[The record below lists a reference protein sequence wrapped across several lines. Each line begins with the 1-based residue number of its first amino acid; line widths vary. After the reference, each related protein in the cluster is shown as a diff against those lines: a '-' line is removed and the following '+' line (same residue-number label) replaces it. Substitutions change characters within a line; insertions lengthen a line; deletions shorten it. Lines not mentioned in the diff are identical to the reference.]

1 MPDASFIERD
11 FLQQL
16 TATIEKNIANELF
29 GVSELAA
36 EMNMSR
42 SNLLRK
48 VKKETTLS
56 VSQLIRQVRLEK
68 AMHLLRTSSF
78 NVSEVAHQVGFS
90 STSYFIKCFRE
101 QFGYPP
107 GEVGKGNTTEAVT
120 APGGKATPAAP
131 FVRGGINQKQMLIIL
146 AVAGVIMVTAAALFV
161 YFRPQT
167 LAAAP
172 REKSI
177 AVLPFKND
185 SNDSTNV
192 YLINGLMEST
202 LNNLQQ
208 IKDLKVI
215 SRTSSEK
222 YRNTSKSIPEMA
234 RELNVN
240 YFVEGSGQKI
250 GDQIVL
256 NIQLIDAAT
265 DRHLWSQQYRRQ
277 AKDIFLLQQ
286 EIAKSIVEEIQAII
300 TPEEENRIKKIP
312 TKNLEAY
319 DLFLKGRE
327 LLIKGGTKNLESS
340 VEIFKQAIALDHEFA
355 LAYAVATISYYH
367 LDAYQ
372 EHPRFTIEIGDYSDK
387 ALLYDPKLAESLIA
401 KAMFY
406 MNKKQSDQAL
416 PYLEKALLYNPNSIF
431 VINFLADYYCN
442 YVPNTSKYLEYA
454 LKGVK
459 LDASSQDSI
468 TTSYNYLRLANALVQ
483 TGFMDE
489 AYTYINKSLD
499 YNPNNPFGYLKAYI
513 IMARDKNI
521 NETKRL
527 LLKELSKDTTRID
540 IVQEVGKVYCL
551 MRKYDSAYLY
561 YKRFIDLRQS
571 RQLDIFRHESSHM
584 AVVMARTNHP
594 KEAQEFWAVCKQY
607 ADNDR
612 SIYKNL
618 GLSGYYAN
626 NNDIRKSLDY
636 LKLFTSEDD
645 FQYWVLLMKYDPVFE
660 PIKDQ
665 PEFKE
670 YVKAIET
677 RFTNKHNELKLIL
690 QEKGLI

>member
-1 MPDASFIERD
+1 MPDAPLIEKE

-56 VSQLIRQVRLEK
+56 VSQLIRQVRLER

-107 GEVGKGNTTEAVT
+107 GEVGKGNNEAVADVNT
-120 APGGKATPAAP
+120 ASSSLPGRPVA
-131 FVRGGINQKQMLIIL
+131 NQKRVFYIF
-146 AVAGVIMVTAAALFV
+146 AAAGVAMVIVAALFV
-161 YFRPQT
+161 YFRPQNTVAT
-167 LAAAP
+167 L

-185 SNDSTNV
+185 SNDSSNV

-222 YRNTSKSIPEMA
+222 YRNTSKTIPEMG
-234 RELNVN
+234 RELNVS

-265 DRHLWSQQYRRQ
+265 DRHLWAQQYRRQ
-277 AKDIFLLQQ
+277 TKDIFLLQQ

-300 TPEEENRIKKIP
+300 TPEEEKRIQKIP

-327 LLIKGGTKNLESS
+327 LLIMGGTKNLEES
-340 VEIFKQAIALDHEFA
+340 VEIFKKAITLDREFA
-355 LAYAVATISYYH
+355 LAYACATIACYH

-372 EHPRFTIEIGDYSDK
+372 ERPRFTIEIGDYSDK

-442 YVPNTSKYLEYA
+442 HVPNTTKYLEYA

-459 LDASSQDSI
+459 LDAASQDSV

-483 TGFMDE
+483 TGFINE

-513 IMARDKNI
+513 IMARDKDI
-521 NETKRL
+521 NKTKRL
-527 LLKELSKDTTRID
+527 LLKDLSKDTTRID
-540 IVQEVGKVYCL
+540 IIQEVGKVYCL

-561 YKRFIDLRQS
+561 YKRFIDLRQT
-571 RQLDIFRHESSHM
+571 RQLDMFRHESMHM
-584 AVVMARTNHP
+584 AVVMEHTNHP
-594 KEAQEFWAVCKQY
+594 VEAQQFWDTYKEY
-607 ADNDR
+607 TENDR

-618 GLSGYYAN
+618 GLGGYYAN
-626 NNDIRKSLDY
+626 KDKRKALEY
-636 LKLFTSEDD
+636 IKLFTREDD

-660 PIKDQ
+660 PLKDE
-665 PEFKE
+665 PEFKTL
-670 YVKAIET
+670 VKAIET
-677 RFTNKHNELKLIL
+677 RFWNKHNELKFIL